1 MEVVTG
7 TISRVTF
14 ATNGDLKFSFA
25 RDLTEIA
32 RNAIR
37 AAREPIP
44 DASVLP
50 ELGLHGIEMSVEG
63 FSHQPAIL
71 EVRFPAFQ
79 EHLDLTF
86 RLADLVRFH

>member
-32 RNAIR
+32 RNAIH
-37 AAREPIP
+37 AARDPIL
-44 DASVLP
+44 DVSVLP
-50 ELGLHGIEMSVEG
+50 ELGMHGEMSDEG
-63 FSHQPAIL
+63 FSHQSAIL
-71 EVRFPAFQ
+71 EVGLPA
-79 EHLDLTF
+79 LITKTIWI
-86 RLADLVRFH
+86 